1 MDAKAQISALLK
13 QLSEGVFEKQHILAV
28 ALLSTVAGES
38 IFLLGPPGTAKSL
51 VARRLKLAFKDGKS
65 FEYLMSRFSTPD
77 EIFGPVSISLLKNE
91 DRYERVVEGFL
102 PTAHI
107 VFLDEIWKASPSI
120 QNALLTA
127 INERIFQNGDKTL
140 HLPMKALIAAS
151 NELPAE
157 DEGLEALWDRFL
169 VRMVSNCIQSET
181 EFFKMIRQKVTT
193 EVAIPDNLQITD
205 AQYDEWQHEI
215 EAVQITDETCAAVSH
230 IRKRLK
236 EEAKEEGVNAMDYYI
251 SDRRWK
257 KCFHLLQAS
266 AFLNGRK
273 AVDLT
278 DIPLLIHCLWN
289 KSETIPVAIDL
300 VCTSLTSHID
310 KQLDKLEKDIDK
322 ALKEKG
328 KSGTGQ
334 SSNGSFSVSSYFY
347 YTILNYPKG
356 RCLFYVAD
364 YEYVAEYETGNST
377 NGIIYPD
384 KDKNAWIVRAL
395 YTGAPFAYKT
405 RANANVKKVTLKKCS
420 GGIIIDGIPYGFEK
434 IRGGGTSLFD
444 SYENAATIAL
454 NTLATTVQPQMQKLK
469 ELFSGTANIFLS
481 DDDLKITKKQFSLCE
496 KRIEE
501 VKAKA
506 QNAQQLL

>member
-1 MDAKAQISALLK
+1 M
-13 QLSEGVFEKQHILAV
+13 
-28 ALLSTVAGES
+28 
-38 IFLLGPPGTAKSL
+38 
-51 VARRLKLAFKDGKS
+51 
-65 FEYLMSRFSTPD
+65 
-77 EIFGPVSISLLKNE
+77 
-91 DRYERVVEGFL
+91 
-102 PTAHI
+102 
-107 VFLDEIWKASPSI
+107 
-120 QNALLTA
+120 
-127 INERIFQNGDKTL
+127 
-140 HLPMKALIAAS
+140 
-151 NELPAE
+151 
-157 DEGLEALWDRFL
+157 
-169 VRMVSNCIQSET
+169 
-181 EFFKMIRQKVTT
+181 
-193 EVAIPDNLQITD
+193 
-205 AQYDEWQHEI
+205 
-215 EAVQITDETCAAVSH
+215 
-230 IRKRLK
+230 
-236 EEAKEEGVNAMDYYI
+236 
-251 SDRRWK
+251 
-257 KCFHLLQAS
+257 
-266 AFLNGRK
+266 
-273 AVDLT
+273 T

-300 VCTSLTSHID
+300 VCTSLTAHID

-334 SSNGSFSVSSYFY
+334 ASNGSFSVSSYFY

-469 ELFSGTANIFLS
+469 ELFANAANIFLS